1 MDLRMSTRR
10 DSRSRLS
17 RHLSSEVRIN
27 LAEAQRRFDADH
39 YGLSNAK
46 RSIIEFLAVQAL
58 SDRPPPQ
65 VLCLAGP
72 PGCGKTSLGRAIAN
86 ATNREY
92 GLLSVGGTR
101 DELQLLGCK
110 PIADQD

>member
-1 MDLRMSTRR
+1 MDLRTLTRR

-17 RHLSSEVRIN
+17 RHVSSEVRIN
-27 LAEAQRRFDADH
+27 LAEAQRRLDTDH

-46 RSIIEFLAVQAL
+46 RCIIEFLAVQAL
-58 SDRPPPQ
+58 SDRPPRQ

-72 PGCGKTSLGRAIAN
+72 PGCGRTSLGRAR

-92 GLLSVGGTR
+92 GRLSVGGGR

-110 PIADQD
+110 PSADQD